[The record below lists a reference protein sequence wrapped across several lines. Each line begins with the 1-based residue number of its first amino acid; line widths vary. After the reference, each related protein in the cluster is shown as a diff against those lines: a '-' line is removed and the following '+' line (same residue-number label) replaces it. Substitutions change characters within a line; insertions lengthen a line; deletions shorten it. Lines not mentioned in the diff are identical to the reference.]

1 MRILYHH
8 RTQGRGAEGHHIR
21 SIVLALRELGHE
33 VTVLSPAGGDPFAA
47 SRTIPVN
54 VKAASVNGVERLGRW
69 ISLHLPSVAFEFAEI
84 AYNAVAWF
92 RVRAALREDTYDLVY
107 ERYALFMIG
116 GALACQARG
125 IPFVLE
131 ANEVSGVPDRTRKQV
146 LVRTAGWIERRLF
159 ERCASIHCVS
169 SYLKRMIEQQGV
181 PSSRIVLAPNAF
193 DPTAVPPPG
202 DLMALRRRH
211 GLEGRTVI
219 GFVGWFS
226 YWDRLDFLIDTFASL
241 APDAPEAVLLLVGDG
256 PMTDD
261 LRARAHRHGISDR
274 VVFTGAVPRGEVFD
288 HIRLLDIGVL
298 PHSNQFGSPV
308 VLFEMMGLGVPVVA
322 PRLAPMKD
330 VLSVGIGTLMFDPL
344 DAAALRQILVRLI
357 ASAPERSKLGMRARS
372 QVRDHHTWRSNAE
385 QILASVVAAST
396 TDSALAAAHGDSG
409 REDNR

>member
-47 SRTIPVN
+47 GRTIPVN
-54 VKAASVNGVERLGRW
+54 VRAASVKGVERLGRW
-69 ISLHLPSVAFEFAEI
+69 ISLHLPNVVFELAEI
-84 AYNAVAWF
+84 AYNAVAWL
-92 RVRAALREDTYDLVY
+92 RVRAALRAETYDLVY
-107 ERYALFMIG
+107 ERYALFMVG
-116 GALACQARG
+116 GALACRARG
-125 IPFVLE
+125 VPFVLE
-131 ANEVSGVPDRTRKQV
+131 ANEVSGVPDRNRKQV

-202 DLMALRRRH
+202 DIVALRRRY
-211 GLEGRTVI
+211 GLEGRTLI

-226 YWDRLDFLIDTFASL
+226 YWDRLDFLIDTFAAL
-241 APDAPEAVLLLVGDG
+241 VPDAPEAVLLLVGDG
-256 PMTDD
+256 PMTDA
-261 LRARAHRHGISDR
+261 LRARARRHGISDR
-274 VVFTGAVPRGEVFD
+274 VVFTGAVPRAEVFD

-308 VLFEMMGLGVPVVA
+308 VLFEMMGLGVPVVV
-322 PRLAPMKD
+322 PRLAPMED
-330 VLSVGIGTLMFDPL
+330 VLTDGATGLIFAPL
-344 DAAALRQILVRLI
+344 DTTALQRALRQLIDSGSERVRMGL
-357 ASAPERSKLGMRARS
+357 RA
-372 QVRDHHTWRSNAE
+372 QKHVCETHTWRSNA
-385 QILASVVAAST
+385 QRILMSVSPVEGAAGVSFASC
-396 TDSALAAAHGDSG
+396 DSSSQGT
-409 REDNR
+409 E